1 MRKVNS
7 GQYDDSDD
15 DDDNEIKKNP
25 WRGKIMDNNVDSAG
39 WLHKVK
45 DITVLVY

>member
-15 DDDNEIKKNP
+15 DDNEIKNNP
-25 WRGKIMDNNVDSAG
+25 WRGKIMYNNVASAG